1 MNLLL
6 VTMRRPAAAA
16 NRLILLEFQRL
27 SFRQPF
33 DVRRGEPKDADRA
46 GDILNRLLAEIGE
59 GERELVSDLIIRRAR
74 DAQAARLAESLQ
86 AGGNVDAIAE
96 NVAAVDDDIAYI
108 DAYAKNDALVLGNA
122 CVATEHAALNGNRA
136 LHRID
141 DAAKLD

>member
-16 NRLILLEFQRL
+16 NRLILLELQRL
-27 SFRQPF
+27 RFRQRL

-74 DAQAARLAESLQ
+74 DAQAPRLAESS
-86 AGGNVDAIAE
+86 AGGRQ
-96 NVAAVDDDIAYI
+96 
-108 DAYAKNDALVLGNA
+108 
-122 CVATEHAALNGNRA
+122 C
-136 LHRID
+136 
-141 DAAKLD
+141 